1 MPTAHP
7 HPWRRD
13 SLFGDGPRRALDR
26 EQRARFRFLLSAHRR
41 ARRIPA
47 LAEMIGNALVRRLG
61 TDGQLD
67 PAHET
72 IADDVGCC
80 ARTVR
85 RALEALRVLGL
96 VMWQRRLVRV
106 GWRTAQTSNAYL
118 LAPVEAGTL
127 PTSRP
132 PRCDGQSVRQTRRI
146 EIISVQQAAAQR
158 WAAEVSPEAQQEARA
173 ALARIAA
180 QRQAVIQARLLT
192 RA

>member
-13 SLFGDGPRRALDR
+13 SLFGDGPRRRLDR
-26 EQRARFRFLLSAHRR
+26 EQRARFRFLLNAHRR
-41 ARRIPA
+41 AGRIPP
-47 LAEMIGNALVRRLG
+47 LAEMIGNALIRRLG

-80 ARTVR
+80 SRTVR
-85 RALEALRVLGL
+85 RALEALKALGL

-118 LAPVEAGTL
+118 LALADGEIL
-127 PTSRP
+127 PKSRVR
-132 PRCDGQSVRQTRRI
+132 RCDGQSVRQTRKVAF
-146 EIISVQQAAAQR
+146 ISAQE
-158 WAAEVSPEAQQEARA
+158 APAEVSPEARQEARA

-180 QRQAVIQARLLT
+180 ERQAVIQARLLT